1 MKSFVNSLSIHNMV
15 YSKIKK
21 SKSKKQNSSKVKV
34 GGFIVCCGDRSS
46 KRKTKKIGK
55 KKKGCGC
62 GSNKRRTRKAQKGG
76 AVRAVSVVQNM
87 PLKH

>member
-1 MKSFVNSLSIHNMV
+1 VKRFVNSLSIHNMV

-34 GGFIVCCGDRSS
+34 GGVIGCYGDRSS
-46 KRKTKKIGK
+46 KRDTKNIGK

-62 GSNKRRTRKAQKGG
+62 GSNKKRTHKAQKGG
-76 AVRAVSVVQNM
+76 AVRTGTVVQNM